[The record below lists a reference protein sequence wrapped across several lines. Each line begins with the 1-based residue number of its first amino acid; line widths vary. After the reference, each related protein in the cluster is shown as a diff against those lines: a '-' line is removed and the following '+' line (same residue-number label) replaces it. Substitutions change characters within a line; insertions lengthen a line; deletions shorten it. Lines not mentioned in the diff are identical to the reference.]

1 MSVASTCASVAVFGI
16 DWDAATEVTTEQ
28 MKTADTTPTR
38 VARRR
43 FGRGLTRTG
52 VGCSSRTRPSFSPKG
67 TPHLFRSQWYAS
79 AQPRWFRTVVGP
91 AGVGRFGRSHQ
102 FARLRAGARIRDL
115 RTIRLVAPHATV
127 ADNKTVYMTRRQE
140 CGFTLVEL
148 LVTVAIIGVVAAVAM
163 PQLLR
168 ARFAA
173 NEASAIASLR
183 AIFSGEAAYASSCA
197 RGGYAQSLED
207 LALPPAGGQ
216 AGFVSPDIAA
226 NGVRKSGFIFNAGP
240 GSNPSVV
247 TVKAEVCNAPADD
260 ALASCF

>member
-1 MSVASTCASVAVFGI
+1 
-16 DWDAATEVTTEQ
+16 
-28 MKTADTTPTR
+28 
-38 VARRR
+38 
-43 FGRGLTRTG
+43 
-52 VGCSSRTRPSFSPKG
+52 
-67 TPHLFRSQWYAS
+67 
-79 AQPRWFRTVVGP
+79 
-91 AGVGRFGRSHQ
+91 
-102 FARLRAGARIRDL
+102 
-115 RTIRLVAPHATV
+115 
-127 ADNKTVYMTRRQE
+127 MTRRQE

-226 NGVRKSGFIFNAGP
+226 NGVRKSGFIFNVGP

-260 ALASCF
+260 ALASYFSEGHPVGVGTTGYRSFGMDYRGTIYQELSGVTLTNVLPASATPLR